1 MKEKGLSKGEFN
13 SVAQAVGGM
22 DKLIDEDT
30 KDKDT
35 LALIKYIADED
46 RLEKILENQQI
57 LKMPIVRNGKKATVG
72 YQPDVWK
79 GWD

>member
-1 MKEKGLSKGEFN
+1 MN
-13 SVAQAVGGM
+13 
-22 DKLIDEDT
+22 KLIDENA

-46 RLEKILENQQI
+46 KEEKILENQQI
-57 LKMPIVRNGKKATVG
+57 LVQPIVRNGKKATVG